1 MTHSEARAKKLTK
14 EHAAIRRQAAE
25 NRKGIERLQYAKK
38 VRAWL
43 QQNPQ
48 VGSLNSGKFY
58 VLPSDFHITGQIQEI
73 PAFFHFENTV
83 TL

>member
-1 MTHSEARAKKLTK
+1 MTYSESRAEKANTT
-14 EHAAIRRQAAE
+14 HAAIRRQAEE

-48 VGSLNSGKFY
+48 VGTLNSGKFY
-58 VLPSDFHITGQIQEI
+58 VLTNNFHSTGEIQEI
-73 PAFFHFENTV
+73 PAFSA
-83 TL
+83 L

>member
-25 NRKGIERLQYAKK
+25 NRKGIERLQYDKK

-43 QQNPQ
+43 QENPQ
-48 VGSLNSGKFY
+48 VGTLNSGKFY
-58 VLPSDFHITGQIQEI
+58 VLTNNFHSTGEIQEI
-73 PAFFHFENTV
+73 PVFSA
-83 TL
+83 L

>member
-1 MTHSEARAKKLTK
+1 MTYSESRAEKANTT
-14 EHAAIRRQAAE
+14 HAAIRRQAEE

-38 VRAWL
+38 VRAWM

-73 PAFFHFENTV
+73 PAFSS
-83 TL
+83 L